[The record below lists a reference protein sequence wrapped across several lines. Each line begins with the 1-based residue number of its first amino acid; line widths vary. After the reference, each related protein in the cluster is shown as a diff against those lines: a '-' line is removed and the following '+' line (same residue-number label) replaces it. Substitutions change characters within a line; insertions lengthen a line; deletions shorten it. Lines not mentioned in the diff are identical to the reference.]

1 MKLHKLNIVG
11 DGAFGSFLKE
21 LLAPHYEFTPEAN
34 SVLLAVPIS
43 AYEDVASKNKGK
55 HLINVC
61 SVQKPSTDI
70 CLKYSELVTSLHP
83 LFGRRTPSDKRNTLI
98 TYSYQLATGQDDS
111 WWFDDNNPEN
121 CFMRGF
127 RKVSA
132 TWDKDPDTGI
142 RFTPDTHDRLMA
154 KTHLAA
160 VMGAQQLKVFV
171 DRAKD
176 IPDFLLPNSFRLM
189 RDFVKTLEDMPQG
202 TIESIMANPYL

>member
-1 MKLHKLNIVG
+1 MKLHKLHIVG

-21 LLAPHYEFTPEAN
+21 LLAPHYEFTPDAQ

-61 SVQKPSTDI
+61 SVQKPTTDI
-70 CLKYSELVTSLHP
+70 CLKYSDLVTSIHP
-83 LFGRRTPSDKRNTLI
+83 LFGRRTPSDRRNTLI

-111 WWFDDNNPEN
+111 WWYDDDNLEN
-121 CFMRGF
+121 NFMNGW

-132 TWDKDPDTGI
+132 TWANDPDTGI
-142 RFTPDTHDRLMA
+142 RFSPETHDILMA
-154 KTHLAA
+154 KTHMAA

-171 DRAKD
+171 DRVKD
-176 IPDFLLPNSFRLM
+176 VPDFMLPNSFRLM
-189 RDFVKTLEDMPQG
+189 CDFVKTLEDMPAG
-202 TIESIMANPYL
+202 TIESIMANPYA